1 MNILQKDQL
10 HLVKPKFQQT
20 VIDAWGKGEDVPFEV
35 TILSDIGPTEE
46 EELNLIKQLNSKYG
60 WDNEL

>member
-10 HLVKPKFQQT
+10 HLVKSKFQQT
-20 VIDAWGKGEDVPFEV
+20 VIDAWEKGEDVPFEV

-46 EELNLIKQLNSKYG
+46 ELSLIKQLNSKYG